1 MVVNKNLLIRQKKY
15 TKSIFY
21 LLNNQER
28 NMADKEKLNNNKY
41 IKLSLSETEEIIG
54 RLKEV
59 LNVKSDGQLAKYLGI
74 TRQNIGAAR
83 KRDDVPPGWIYKVA
97 ELSGCS
103 MDWLRFGHGPK
114 VRAEYTSAGSKP
126 KGELSSQASPY
137 KLQVS
142 WQPRPADE
150 LQSDEDIPG
159 FGAAVEMLARIYS
172 SEDQLMISTINANI
186 RAFCE
191 AIDRKQH
198 DQSSTRELMNL
209 KKRLATI
216 ENQLKRDKPA

>member
-1 MVVNKNLLIRQKKY
+1 MVQ
-15 TKSIFY
+15 
-21 LLNNQER
+21 NQ
-28 NMADKEKLNNNKY
+28 NQNNNNDL
-41 IKLSLSETEEIIG
+41 KLSLSETEEIIG
-54 RLKEV
+54 RLKEA
-59 LNVKSDGQLAKYLGI
+59 LDVKSDGQLAKYLGI

-103 MDWLRFGHGPK
+103 MDWLRFGQGPK
-114 VRAEYTSAGSKP
+114 IRMEYTAEGSKP
-126 KGELSSQASPY
+126 KGELSSQAAPY

-142 WQPRPADE
+142 WQPQSAEE
-150 LQSDEDIPG
+150 LQSDENIPG

-191 AIDRKQH
+191 AIDHKQH

-216 ENQLKRDKPA
+216 ENQLKRDKQA

>member
-1 MVVNKNLLIRQKKY
+1 
-15 TKSIFY
+15 
-21 LLNNQER
+21 
-28 NMADKEKLNNNKY
+28 MAEKEKTNNNNKLK
-41 IKLSLSETEEIIG
+41 ISLSETEEIIG

-114 VRAEYTSAGSKP
+114 IRMEYTSAGSKP
-126 KGELSSQASPY
+126 KGGLASQASPY

-142 WQPRPADE
+142 WQPRSADN
-150 LQSDEDIPG
+150 LQSGEDNAG
-159 FGAAVEMLARIYS
+159 FGAAVEMLARIYG
-172 SEDQLMISTINANI
+172 SEDQLMISSINANL

-198 DQSSTRELMNL
+198 DRSSTKELMDL
-209 KKRLATI
+209 KKRLAI
-216 ENQLKRDKPA
+216 LENQLKGDKPS

>member
-1 MVVNKNLLIRQKKY
+1 
-15 TKSIFY
+15 
-21 LLNNQER
+21 
-28 NMADKEKLNNNKY
+28 MAEKEKINNNNDMN
-41 IKLSLSETEEIIG
+41 ISLSETEEIIG

-59 LNVKSDGQLAKYLGI
+59 LNAKSDGQLAKYLGI

-114 VRAEYTSAGSKP
+114 VRVEYTAEGSKP

-142 WQPRPADE
+142 WQPRRADE
-150 LQSDEDIPG
+150 LQSDEEIPG

-172 SEDQLMISTINANI
+172 SEDQLIISSINANI
-186 RAFCE
+186 RALCE
-191 AIDRKQH
+191 AVDRKQR
-198 DQSSTRELMNL
+198 DQNSTKELINL
-209 KKRLATI
+209 KNRLATI
-216 ENQLKRDKPA
+216 EKQLKGDKPA

>member
-1 MVVNKNLLIRQKKY
+1 
-15 TKSIFY
+15 
-21 LLNNQER
+21 
-28 NMADKEKLNNNKY
+28 MADKEKLNNNKD

-150 LQSDEDIPG
+150 LQGDEDIPG

>member
-1 MVVNKNLLIRQKKY
+1 M
-15 TKSIFY
+15 T
-21 LLNNQER
+21 E
-28 NMADKEKLNNNKY
+28 KEKANNNKY

-59 LNVKSDGQLAKYLGI
+59 LDVKSDGQLAKYLGI

-114 VRAEYTSAGSKP
+114 VRVEYTAEGSKP
-126 KGELSSQASPY
+126 KGEISSQASPY
-137 KLQVS
+137 KLQAS
-142 WQPRPADE
+142 WQPRRADE
-150 LQSDEDIPG
+150 LQSDVDIPG

-172 SEDQLMISTINANI
+172 SQDQLMISTINANI

-198 DQSSTRELMNL
+198 DQSATKELINL

-216 ENQLKRDKPA
+216 EKQLKPDKPA

>member
-1 MVVNKNLLIRQKKY
+1 M
-15 TKSIFY
+15 T
-21 LLNNQER
+21 E
-28 NMADKEKLNNNKY
+28 KENPNNNNEMKQQ
-41 IKLSLSETEEIIG
+41 LSETEEVIG
-54 RLKEV
+54 RLKEA
-59 LNVKSDGQLAKYLGI
+59 LDVKSDGQLAKYLGI

-114 VRAEYTSAGSKP
+114 IRMKYTAEGSKP
-126 KGELSSQASPY
+126 DGELSSQTSPY

-142 WQPRPADE
+142 WQPRSADE
-150 LQSDEDIPG
+150 FQSDDDIPG

-191 AIDRKQH
+191 AIDRKQR
-198 DQSSTRELMNL
+198 DQNSTKELIEL
-209 KKRLATI
+209 KNRLATI
-216 ENQLKRDKPA
+216 ERQLKPDKLS

>member
-1 MVVNKNLLIRQKKY
+1 MTEKEKINKN
-15 TKSIFY
+15 
-21 LLNNQER
+21 N
-28 NMADKEKLNNNKY
+28 KLNPT
-41 IKLSLSETEEIIG
+41 LSETEEIIG
-54 RLKEV
+54 RLKEA
-59 LNVKSDGQLAKYLGI
+59 LDVKSDGQLAKYLGI

-114 VRAEYTSAGSKP
+114 VRVEYTSGGSKS

-150 LQSDEDIPG
+150 LQDDEDIPG

-209 KKRLATI
+209 KKRLTTL
-216 ENQLKRDKPA
+216 EKQLKPDESD

>member
-1 MVVNKNLLIRQKKY
+1 
-15 TKSIFY
+15 
-21 LLNNQER
+21 
-28 NMADKEKLNNNKY
+28 MAEKEKTNNNNEM
-41 IKLSLSETEEIIG
+41 KLPLSETEEIIA

-59 LNVKSDGQLAKYLGI
+59 LDVKSDGQLAKYLGI

-103 MDWLRFGHGPK
+103 MDWLRFGRGPK
-114 VRAEYTSAGSKP
+114 ARVEYTSAGSKP

-142 WQPRPADE
+142 WQPRSADE

-159 FGAAVEMLARIYS
+159 FGTAVEMLARIYS

-191 AIDRKQH
+191 AINRKQH
-198 DQSSTRELMNL
+198 DQSSTKELINL

-216 ENQLKRDKPA
+216 EDQLKRDKPA

>member
-1 MVVNKNLLIRQKKY
+1 MV
-15 TKSIFY
+15 
-21 LLNNQER
+21 E
-28 NMADKEKLNNNKY
+28 KEIINNNNDM
-41 IKLSLSETEEIIG
+41 KLSLSETEEIIG

-97 ELSGCS
+97 EQSGCS

-114 VRAEYTSAGSKP
+114 VRVEYTSAGSKP
-126 KGELSSQASPY
+126 KDELSSQASPY

-142 WQPRPADE
+142 WQPRSADE

-159 FGAAVEMLARIYS
+159 FGAAVEMLAKIYG
-172 SEDQLMISTINANI
+172 SEDQLLIGAINTDL

-191 AIDRKQH
+191 AIDRKQR
-198 DQSSTRELMNL
+198 DQHSTKELINL

-216 ENQLKRDKPA
+216 EKQLKGDKPA

>member
-1 MVVNKNLLIRQKKY
+1 
-15 TKSIFY
+15 
-21 LLNNQER
+21 
-28 NMADKEKLNNNKY
+28 MADKGKTNNNNEM
-41 IKLSLSETEEIIG
+41 KLSLNKTEEIIG

-59 LNVKSDGQLAKYLGI
+59 LDVKSDGQLAKYLGI

-114 VRAEYTSAGSKP
+114 VRAEYTQAGPKP
-126 KGELSSQASPY
+126 KGELFSQASPY

-142 WQPRPADE
+142 WQPRSAGE
-150 LQSDEDIPG
+150 LQSNEEIPG

-172 SEDQLMISTINANI
+172 SEDQLMINTINANI

-191 AIDRKQH
+191 AIERKQH
-198 DQSSTRELMNL
+198 DQSTTKELVNL
-209 KKRLATI
+209 KKRLAAI
-216 ENQLKRDKPA
+216 ENQLKPDKPA

>member
-1 MVVNKNLLIRQKKY
+1 
-15 TKSIFY
+15 
-21 LLNNQER
+21 
-28 NMADKEKLNNNKY
+28 MANKEKISNNNDME
-41 IKLSLSETEEIIG
+41 LSLSETEEIIG

-114 VRAEYTSAGSKP
+114 VRVEYTSAGSKP
-126 KGELSSQASPY
+126 KSELSSQASPY

-172 SEDQLMISTINANI
+172 SEDQLMINTINANI

-216 ENQLKRDKPA
+216 EDQLKRDKPV